1 MAKRIADSEDS
12 PHRKRQKITN
22 SSPPAKDQNEI
33 RSSRDLQ
40 LLLAF
45 DQDVGPAVRQSKN
58 HLEHSC
64 KQKEATNEN
73 HLTLV

>member
-1 MAKRIADSEDS
+1 MAKRTADYDDS
-12 PHRKRQKITN
+12 PHAKRQKITQT
-22 SSPPAKDQNEI
+22 SAPATEKHDI

-58 HLEHSC
+58 H
-64 KQKEATNEN
+64 
-73 HLTLV
+73 